1 MLVKERLEKQVQG
14 CLFVEEVSN
23 SYAGFKVTVITKD
36 SIEWIKKELSDE
48 YKLVQNFGTYLLGS
62 NSVDTLIH
70 HWAKGR
76 IYQRN
81 KGMSVSKKTYPVR
94 DAINLLKSY
103 NQSHINHPKDCL
115 KLIEFAM
122 SLVEKKTKVIT
133 FGMDTDSLEFLFDDS
148 KKPSKKNLVTD
159 MSSNAVSKM
168 LQLTIDAFYELGIKF
183 QKVQINS
190 GYRTHEK
197 QAGIM
202 MKLSNLDA
210 YGITQY
216 FVKYLKLIKAGD
228 EAIYTAY
235 YEENKGTDKGHF
247 SNKIKADIPTLVSDV
262 KTNGVEQ
269 VLINYMKIQEYAP
282 SKHPYHIAYDIDI
295 NTSTTYMFNKIKR
308 RGTIAPITTYF
319 LSKNLF

>member
-48 YKLVQNFGTYLLGS
+48 YKLVQSFGTYLLGS

-133 FGMDTDSLEFLFDDS
+133 FGMDTESLKFLLLPSEYSNSISYYNKLNNSEAKS
-148 KKPSKKNLVTD
+148 K
-159 MSSNAVSKM
+159 
-168 LQLTIDAFYELGIKF
+168 
-183 QKVQINS
+183 
-190 GYRTHEK
+190 
-197 QAGIM
+197 
-202 MKLSNLDA
+202 
-210 YGITQY
+210 
-216 FVKYLKLIKAGD
+216 FVKALIDTFYSMGVKYVPVVITDGFRTMDEQAERVNKRGCPYYMDKVKSGSDSYPYLETLKKIYDDHLDMETVLSTAQIEAGAKEEIRKHKGDLLATLKA
-228 EAIYTAY
+228 
-235 YEENKGTDKGHF
+235 
-247 SNKIKADIPTLVSDV
+247 
-262 KTNGVEQ
+262 
-269 VLINYMKIQEYAP
+269 LINEYFNP
-282 SKHPYHIAYDIDI
+282 SKHTIGQSLDIRIHGNHKATAEAIKDMIKGYTSNDHIH
-295 NTSTTYMFNKIKR
+295 
-308 RGTIAPITTYF
+308 
-319 LSKNLF
+319 LNLD